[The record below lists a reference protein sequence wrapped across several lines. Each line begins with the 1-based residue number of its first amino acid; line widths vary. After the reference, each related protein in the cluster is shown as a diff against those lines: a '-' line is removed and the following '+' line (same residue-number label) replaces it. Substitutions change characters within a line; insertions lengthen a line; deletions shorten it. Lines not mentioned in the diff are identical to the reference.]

1 MRALFATVALAA
13 ASLSSALAQP
23 LVCPPVAAV
32 AGQPC
37 EMFHYHVQMFRP
49 DTRAFVEM
57 YGINQFASQSA
68 CDRARDAQFRRN
80 MAIVEFFRTKR
91 RADWWLADRFGT
103 CHCDMTVERAS
114 PNLLTDAARALQVQ
128 VAEDVR
134 QRVRER
140 LLDAGVTS
148 DAELIR
154 GLTPPMSTT
163 PLISGP
169 KLVTMPQPVTVTT
182 APNTPDDLRITK
194 AVDTT
199 PKSTPS
205 LDLPLADIPLPGIT
219 SPAEPVSAVT
229 PVPTPVTAADT
240 PTQPTPAPQ
249 PIQPA
254 PAPAPAPSE
263 PVAVVADEPDLPAP
277 EDVADAFISYESQ
290 RIQNVLK
297 VSGSIGDE
305 SIKAQV
311 LDACTQ
317 RIQLLSNL
325 RSIIVGSGA
334 RSRLVA
340 AANGAKKES
349 ERLAVVAKLFGSDVP
364 PHWAP
369 RDAADVIFDPGVT
382 DAERVLRDDAASDQ
396 QKRHASV
403 CAAGDVIPDRAAAV
417 VAQLRDRGAPEMK
430 AESRRQKAEGRNENR
445 DRCELLPS
453 AFCLLPF
460 SAGSVASRCAPNA
473 ASSSSAGRIRGHA
486 SERRVR
492 EGCLLRKEVCR
503 HEGLRHGLQAV
514 RESGCAAA
522 RRAGRAVQHGRS
534 SGSCRPIL

>member
-13 ASLSSALAQP
+13 AGFSSALAQP

-32 AGQPC
+32 AGRPC
-37 EMFHYHVQMFRP
+37 ETFHYHVQMFRP
-49 DTRAFVEM
+49 DTRGFVEV
-57 YGINQFASQSA
+57 YGTNQFASQSS
-68 CDRARDAQFRRN
+68 CDRARDVQFKRS
-80 MAIVEFFRTKR
+80 MAIVEFFRTQR
-91 RADWWLADRFGT
+91 RTDWWQADRLGT

-114 PNLLTDAARALQVQ
+114 PNLLTDGARALQVQ

-154 GLTPPMSTT
+154 GLTPPLSAT

-169 KLVTMPQPVTVTT
+169 KLVTLPQPVTVTT
-182 APNTPDDLRITK
+182 APETPDDLRITK

-199 PKSTPS
+199 PQSTSS

-219 SPAEPVSAVT
+219 SARETVTAVT
-229 PVPTPVTAADT
+229 PAPTPVPLASPAPAPVTVADT
-240 PTQPTPAPQ
+240 PPQPAPQ
-249 PIQPA
+249 PVQPA
-254 PAPAPAPSE
+254 AAPSE
-263 PVAVVADEPDLPAP
+263 AVAVVADEPDLPAP

-334 RSRLVA
+334 KSRLVA

-369 RDAADVIFDPGVT
+369 KDAADVIFDPGVT
-382 DAERVLRDDAASDQ
+382 DAERVLRSDPASDQ
-396 QKRHASV
+396 QKRHALYALLATSSPTEQQQLWLNSV
-403 CAAGDVIPDRAAAV
+403 IEA
-417 VAQLRDRGAPEMK
+417 
-430 AESRRQKAEGRNENR
+430 
-445 DRCELLPS
+445 LL
-453 AFCLLPF
+453 
-460 SAGSVASRCAPNA
+460 
-473 ASSSSAGRIRGHA
+473 
-486 SERRVR
+486 
-492 EGCLLRKEVCR
+492 K
-503 HEGLRHGLQAV
+503 
-514 RESGCAAA
+514 
-522 RRAGRAVQHGRS
+522 
-534 SGSCRPIL
+534 